1 MKTMFRPTID
11 NSTWKASAGAIKS
24 LIELIKMKERFESIN
39 RNNEGSEYELV
50 HILFNQIANETCRW
64 VSLELARCKHIKL

>member
-11 NSTWKASAGAIKS
+11 SSNWRTSAGAIKS

-39 RNNEGSEYELV
+39 RNNEDSEFELV

-64 VSLELARCKHIKL
+64 VSLELTRCKHIKL